1 MSKFTQIPN
10 WYWECGLDIY
20 EVNIIARIASWQRD
34 KKDFFESYPS
44 LAKKFNTHVN
54 TIKNKFKKL
63 EAAGLIYR
71 NGKAGR
77 SIKWKVSDYEMN
89 QLHKE
94 YKTCTDTVKKTDKS
108 NTCTNS
114 TQTVQEIDSKST
126 RDRLYNTN
134 HKTSNKTSFRVDESN
149 DDSSPRGEID
159 LEAFVEQEIDI

>member
-20 EVNIIARIASWQRD
+20 EVNILARIASWQRD

-44 LAKKFNTHVN
+44 LANRFNLHVN

-63 EAAGLIYR
+63 EKLGLITR

-77 SIKWKVSDYEMN
+77 SIRWKVDEYQLN

-94 YKTCTDTVKKTDKS
+94 YKRCTNIDQTADKYK
-108 NTCTNS
+108 TCTNIA
-114 TQTVQEIDSKST
+114 QKVQEIDYNST
-126 RDRLYNTN
+126 PDRLYNTN
-134 HKTSNKTSFRVDESN
+134 YKTSNKTSFMVDESLADSPPREEEIQAFAN
-149 DDSSPRGEID
+149 D
-159 LEAFVEQEIDI
+159 LDI